1 MGQQGPVPLG
11 ATGESVS
18 WPVPAPGN
26 AHTPCRGP
34 SSLWPLP
41 PSAHDFSD
49 AGPAASILQ
58 GPCDDTG
65 PTQNPRSL
73 TPSSSSLCK
82 APLSGS
88 HVCTDRG
95 IGTWTLWGIFIPP
108 PH

>member
-11 ATGESVS
+11 PRES
-18 WPVPAPGN
+18 PFP
-26 AHTPCRGP
+26 GP
-34 SSLWPLP
+34 SQLLGMPTLLAVAPRHSGLCRHQHMT
-41 PSAHDFSD
+41 SSD

>member
-1 MGQQGPVPLG
+1 MVQQGPVPLG
-11 ATGESVS
+11 AMGESF
-18 WPVPAPGN
+18 P
-26 AHTPCRGP
+26 GP
-34 SSLWPLP
+34 SQLLGMPTLLAVAPRHSGPCCHQHM
-41 PSAHDFSD
+41 SSSD
-49 AGPAASILQ
+49 VGPAVSILQ

-73 TPSSSSLCK
+73 LPSSSGLCK

-95 IGTWTLWGIFIPP
+95 IGMWTSWGIFIPP